1 MKQAENELKSN
12 EHIDAWQVLFCIQ

>member
-12 EHIDAWQVLFCIQ
+12 EHIDAWQVLFCI